1 MELFSPCD
9 GDAGNEKCA
18 QQNMEQHR
26 STVFDQRQR
35 SIRSNNLLA
44 ALSTLSV
51 AVRNCGRS
59 LVSVV

>member
-35 SIRSNNLLA
+35 EVIICSLLYQ
-44 ALSTLSV
+44 LYQLRYEIV
-51 AVRNCGRS
+51 AV
-59 LVSVV
+59 L